1 MHISCTLCTTHVS
14 CRVSCRVSTGRGGR
28 GAPSR
33 PPARTG
39 LCGPPACDRL
49 QQVHATRDALHR
61 AMNASQTCHLS
72 HSVSLTAKLE
82 LHVELVLLLVLLRQT
97 RHHILHHLA
106 RGCTRGQTHRVLR
119 AIAAGEEGE
128 GGLVRRKVVPRACG
142 ACVAD
147 SLEEHVHQRV
157 LVLEVCMHE
166 RRTDTR
172 TRSSYTQHPASV
184 YDGQCAHRGAVER
197 TPSLSSPA
205 VLGR

>member
-1 MHISCTLCTTHVS
+1 MHHSHSHPHTGTLSLHVCYDATTGPPAEAMHVSCTLCTTHVS

-119 AIAAGEEGE
+119 AIAAGE
-128 GGLVRRKVVPRACG
+128 GGGRASETGGGASCVR
-142 ACVAD
+142 
-147 SLEEHVHQRV
+147 
-157 LVLEVCMHE
+157 CM
-166 RRTDTR
+166 RR
-172 TRSSYTQHPASV
+172 
-184 YDGQCAHRGAVER
+184 
-197 TPSLSSPA
+197 
-205 VLGR
+205 